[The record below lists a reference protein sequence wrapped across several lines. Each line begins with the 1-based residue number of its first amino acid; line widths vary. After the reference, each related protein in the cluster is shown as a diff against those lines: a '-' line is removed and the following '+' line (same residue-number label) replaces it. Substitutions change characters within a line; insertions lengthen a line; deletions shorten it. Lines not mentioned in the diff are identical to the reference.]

1 MYKKAI
7 RLNLLFPT
15 PKGLLTIQQVW
26 TLPKKD
32 LEVCIK
38 SYYNKIKE
46 TEKSELDF
54 LEDDC
59 TEVNEEDILRF
70 EILKDIY
77 NTLKEERVK
86 KASEMEIKEH
96 NQKIMELIKAKQED
110 TLKNLSIEELKKL
123 LK

>member
-32 LEVCIK
+32 LEICIK

-54 LEDDC
+54 LEDDSVQ
-59 TEVNEEDILRF
+59 VNEEDLLRF

-110 TLKNLSIEELKKL
+110 TLKNLSEEELKKL